1 MKIHIAAGHPNF
13 ETVALPADKHARLQ
27 MCIISWLCVRRPVK
41 FNQCQIYRDL

>member
-27 MCIISWLCVRRPVK
+27 MLSLADCVPGH
-41 FNQCQIYRDL
+41 Q